1 MTKADSNQPRSGLVW
16 LWLSGLMLVLDF
28 VTKQL
33 ADNLLSYGVPKYVL
47 PVFDLTLLYNKGAA
61 FSFLATAG
69 GWQRWFFAVI
79 AIGVSAFLVQW
90 LRRTPRTQ
98 WWMGL
103 ALSLVLGGALGNLY
117 DRVVYGYV
125 IDFLSFH
132 YAGYYFPAFNLA
144 DTAITLGAIILIG
157 DMLLNSQ
164 DKDDAEK
171 SDANK

>member
-1 MTKADSNQPRSGLVW
+1 MTASDHNQPRSGLVW
-16 LWLSGLMLVLDF
+16 LWLSGLMFVLDF
-28 VTKQL
+28 ITKQL
-33 ADNLLSYGVPKYVL
+33 ADRLLSYGVPEYVL

-69 GWQRWFFAVI
+69 GWQRWFFALI
-79 AIGVSAFLVQW
+79 AVAVSIFLVQW
-90 LRRTPRTQ
+90 LRRTPRSQ
-98 WWMGL
+98 WWLGL

-144 DTAITLGAIILIG
+144 DTAITLGAMVLIG

-164 DKDDAEK
+164 DKDIAEK
-171 SDANK
+171 SDGNK